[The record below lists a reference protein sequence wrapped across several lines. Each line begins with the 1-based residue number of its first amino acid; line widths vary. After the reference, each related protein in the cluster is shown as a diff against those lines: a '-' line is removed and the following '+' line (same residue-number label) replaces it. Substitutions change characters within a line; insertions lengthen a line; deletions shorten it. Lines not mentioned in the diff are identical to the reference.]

1 MTRSRLTQGAAV
13 VTVCAAL
20 GAAAGI
26 AGSAA
31 APTKHSKAAGS
42 GTYPGSAKGPGR
54 PRFAGP
60 PVHSESVVPNQ
71 NGGFDTITMDRGAF
85 DSVSGDQL
93 TIKEGTK
100 TATYKTVTLTIPSDA
115 TIRRNGAAAKLSD
128 LQSGDEIF
136 VLSGPPGTKVIAA
149 DAQHQDFRGGPGFG
163 HRHGGWR
170 HGPGGPGG
178 AGDPGDGPPGP
189 PGAQTAPA
197 PAPSSGGQ
205 S

>member
-1 MTRSRLTQGAAV
+1 MTRSRLIQGAAV

-42 GTYPGSAKGPGR
+42 GTYPGSGRGPLKQ
-54 PRFAGP
+54 RFAGP

-85 DSVSGDQL
+85 QSVSGDQL

-100 TATYKTVTLTIPSDA
+100 TATYKTPTLTIPSDA

-128 LQSGDEIF
+128 LQSGDE
-136 VLSGPPGTKVIAA
+136 VLVIKGPQGTTVLAA
-149 DAQHQDFRGGPGFG
+149 DAQHQDFRGRGPGFG
-163 HRHGGWR
+163 HRRGFGP
-170 HGPGGPGG
+170 HGPH
-178 AGDPGDGPPGP
+178 DGDGPP
-189 PGAQTAPA
+189 PGAGVAPA